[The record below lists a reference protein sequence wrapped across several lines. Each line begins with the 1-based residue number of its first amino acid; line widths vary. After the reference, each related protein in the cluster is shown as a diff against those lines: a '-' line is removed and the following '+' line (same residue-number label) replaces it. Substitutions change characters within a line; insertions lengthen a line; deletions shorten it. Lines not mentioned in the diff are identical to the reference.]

1 MVKAKHKVIKTF
13 CFRSTLHV
21 ICTKD
26 FLKEARLGA
35 SFDSVSRREVSLA
48 ALGLSQ
54 YFVDYTKNQTSWQQA
69 YCKKIWK
76 SKPISRFIYNNLQF
90 ILDKV
95 FNRFP
100 A

>member
-1 MVKAKHKVIKTF
+1 MLASILLVGCSTF
-13 CFRSTLHV
+13 
-21 ICTKD
+21 
-26 FLKEARLGA
+26 
-35 SFDSVSRREVSLA
+35 SRHCRINLSAYWREVSLA
-48 ALGLSQ
+48 ALSLSQ